1 MRSYPVRDPAAFS
14 LVEVTISIAIVAAV
28 LLPLLAILSQGGGR
42 VTDSEDR
49 FAATRIIQSIESEIR
64 YSQEKSAFFSG
75 SEKDSQS
82 GPVKDILAPASSATS
97 VYLGY
102 DRSAKLVREVSKGE
116 FSSGIQSID
125 TEILYL
131 VELTITK
138 AGTSASPRVPAL
150 YRIQFSVEQ
159 PAFTAE
165 ENRSR
170 ERLQTLLSGQ

>member
-1 MRSYPVRDPAAFS
+1 MRSYPVRYAAAFS

-64 YSQEKSAFFSG
+64 YSQEKSAFFIG
-75 SEKDSQS
+75 SESDSQS
-82 GPVKDILAPASSATS
+82 GSVKDILVPASSATRF
-97 VYLGY
+97 YLGY
-102 DRSAKLVREVSKGE
+102 DRSAKLIREISKGE
-116 FSSGIQSID
+116 FSTGIQSSD

-131 VELTITK
+131 VELKFSK
-138 AGTSASPRVPAL
+138 AGTSSGPGVPAL

-165 ENRSR
+165 KNRSR